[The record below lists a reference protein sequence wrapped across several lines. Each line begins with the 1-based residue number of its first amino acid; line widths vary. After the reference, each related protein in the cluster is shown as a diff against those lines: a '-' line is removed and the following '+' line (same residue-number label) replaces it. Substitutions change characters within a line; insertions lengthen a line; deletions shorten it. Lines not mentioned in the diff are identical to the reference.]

1 MGGRA
6 GVRRVGCER
15 RFREGITSKRL
26 PTQPHRSWMSVR
38 ARWGCIIEIVMEGEP
53 LSDSELRTL
62 DGDLDSHVADQPLF
76 REERSVALAHVLY
89 SFEDAIS
96 ALPAGEVRTEQ
107 AGVNLL
113 DGLHFAVLWCFK
125 YCPVSKIQPD
135 LSFKARAAAA
145 ARAMLRAA
153 SQYSKVFDLMSIMRR
168 NMGAGRRGE
177 DGTIR
182 VSIGEPEA
190 QLVLLAGRLTGRTS
204 LPEAREDIR
213 KARDSFSEGRFRIT
227 AHIRKVSK
235 HAIRYEVPTELF
247 DAFALQQRS
256 ILRHSWDLDETW
268 DLGGYTVRQFRDFWV
283 AVTALAWI
291 HSYACSASGSNA
303 EVRDSVLRVKT
314 RHRWESEISKY
325 SGLERTVTGTI
336 LNDVTF
342 DPKLYGDGKPRPDL
356 LCQPFIPIGADLL
369 VVSSWLVR
377 LINSEAAL
385 WHLLSIIRPDVHSVI
400 RNKKERFWLS
410 ELIPNMTDYGL
421 HASGPHKFT
430 YCNQSGDLDLLAVD
444 EARCFAVAFQLKWL
458 KPPEDVRDRDNQD
471 RELRRGIDQA
481 ALALKWLRSIPSNLA
496 GRSGLSEETLRA
508 LDYSALVLSKNTL
521 GTGYLPTG
529 IAVINEPLVQ
539 YTLGTPHR
547 RSLRDLYRVATERR
561 YLPQPGVHFVWKDLT
576 ASFGGIQFVGEGFGA
591 DLMRHWDPLIDL
603 DLSDLN

>member
-1 MGGRA
+1 MLSHK
-6 GVRRVGCER
+6 GVLRERSLRGVCPSNLIPPDVGS
-15 RFREGITSKRL
+15 GAL
-26 PTQPHRSWMSVR
+26 
-38 ARWGCIIEIVMEGEP
+38 GCIIEIVMRGEP
-53 LSDSELRTL
+53 LNESELRAL
-62 DGDLDSHVADQPLF
+62 DGDLDSRVAHQPLL
-76 REERSVALAHVLY
+76 REDRSVALAHVLY

-96 ALPAGEVRTEQ
+96 ALPAGEVWTEQ

-125 YCPVSKIQPD
+125 YCPVSEIRPD
-135 LSFKARAAAA
+135 LSFKARAETA
-145 ARAMLRAA
+145 ARATLRAA
-153 SQYSKVFDLMSIMRR
+153 CQYSKVFDLMSIMLR
-168 NMGAGRRGE
+168 NIGAGWRGE

-190 QLVLLAGRLTGRTS
+190 QLVLLAGRFTDRTS

-213 KARDSFSEGRFRIT
+213 RARDSLSEDRFRI
-227 AHIRKVSK
+227 ASRVRKVSR
-235 HAIRYEVPTELF
+235 HAITYEVTTELF
-247 DAFALQQRS
+247 DSFALQQRS

-291 HSYACSASGSNA
+291 HSCACSASGSNA
-303 EVRDSVLRVKT
+303 EVRDSLLRVKT
-314 RHRWESEISKY
+314 RHRWASEISRY
-325 SGLERTVTGTI
+325 SGLDRTVTGTI
-336 LNDVTF
+336 LHDVTF
-342 DPKLYGDGKPRPDL
+342 DPSLYGSGKPRPDL
-356 LCQPFIPIGADLL
+356 LCQPFIPIGTDLL

-385 WHLLSIIRPDVHSVI
+385 WHLLSIIRPGVHSVI
-400 RNKKERFWLS
+400 RNNKERFWLS

-421 HASGPHKFT
+421 HASGPHRFT
-430 YCNQSGDLDLLAVD
+430 YCNQGSDLDLLAVD
-444 EARCFAVAFQLKWL
+444 EKRCFGVAFQLKWL
-458 KPPEDVRDRDNQD
+458 KPPEDVRDRENQD

-481 ALALKWLRSIPSNLA
+481 ALALKWLRSTPADLA
-496 GRSGLSEETLRA
+496 GRSGLSEETLRT

-521 GTGYLPTG
+521 GTGSLPTG

-539 YTLGTPHR
+539 YTLGPPHR
-547 RSLRDLYRVATERR
+547 KSLRSLYRVAGERR

-591 DLMRHWDPLIDL
+591 DLIRHWDPLIDL
-603 DLSDLN
+603 DLSDLE